1 MDVIIKSLVLR
12 KSNRN
17 IVYFHL
23 QLRGAIHKSI
33 RDFSIKAV

>member
-1 MDVIIKSLVLR
+1 MDVMVESLVLR

-23 QLRGAIHKSI
+23 QLCGAIHKSI
-33 RDFSIKAV
+33 RDFSTKAV